1 MKINTDSKT
10 CMRYRKA
17 RISQEFLR
25 KKKNETILIPDINN
39 YWKVEVIMT
48 MILWHKNGK

>member
-17 RISQEFLR
+17 KISQEIS
-25 KKKNETILIPDINN
+25 KKKEKWEDTFSK
-39 YWKVEVIMT
+39 Y
-48 MILWHKNGK
+48 